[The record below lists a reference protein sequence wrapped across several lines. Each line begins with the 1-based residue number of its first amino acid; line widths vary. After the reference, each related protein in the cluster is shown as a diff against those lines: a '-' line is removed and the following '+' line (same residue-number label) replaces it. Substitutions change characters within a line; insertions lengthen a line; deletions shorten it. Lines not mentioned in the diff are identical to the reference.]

1 MSAAAL
7 IVFLLVLGGGSG
19 LRALGQGA
27 EGTSPPFQLLI
38 VDETQTFGST
48 IRLQVLASL
57 LNKTKGFEL
66 TAKFVR
72 VESSFDDP
80 LQGEEPEQRY
90 DIVLIIPKG
99 VDDGTMRQ
107 LWLATRP
114 WVELPEELRSAA
126 EQLKVIANEVF
137 QGAATAVDVTEDLIP
152 AYFAALFMR
161 EGWL

>member
-114 WVELPEELRSAA
+114 WVELPEGLRSAV
-126 EQLKVIANEVF
+126 EQLKAIANEVF
-137 QGAATAVDVTEDLIP
+137 RGAAVAVDGTEDLIP